1 MKQSI
6 YFIPGLAASSKIF
19 ERIHLDHNLYDL
31 NYLEWLEPKKN
42 ETLDEYIKRFVALID
57 KPNAILI
64 GVSFGGIIAQ
74 EIAKRIPYQ
83 KLVIISSI
91 KSKKEYSPRFLF
103 FKKWKAYRV
112 FPSKAIPL
120 LLKWAEIVPKN
131 SRLGKIIKMYNV
143 YLTKRNPYYLDWCM
157 KMALNWDNETPLPNT
172 IHIQGTKD
180 HIFPIEYITNDVIK
194 IQNGTHAMILLKANE
209 ISRILEKKLRT

>member
-91 KSKKEYSPRFLF
+91 KSKKEYSPRLLF
-103 FKKWKAYRV
+103 
-112 FPSKAIPL
+112 
-120 LLKWAEIVPKN
+120 
-131 SRLGKIIKMYNV
+131 
-143 YLTKRNPYYLDWCM
+143 
-157 KMALNWDNETPLPNT
+157 
-172 IHIQGTKD
+172 
-180 HIFPIEYITNDVIK
+180 
-194 IQNGTHAMILLKANE
+194 
-209 ISRILEKKLRT
+209 